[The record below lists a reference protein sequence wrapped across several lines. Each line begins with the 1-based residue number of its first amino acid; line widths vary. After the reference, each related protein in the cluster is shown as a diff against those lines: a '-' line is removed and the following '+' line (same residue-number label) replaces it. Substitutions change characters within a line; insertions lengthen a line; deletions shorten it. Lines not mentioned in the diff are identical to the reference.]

1 MGFFPVTWHTR
12 AMATPIYVC
21 SDFHIK
27 SDILIQNQAFNQTEG
42 WECLAR
48 APVRHAKTVHP
59 AIIRAKGS
67 GPGVVIKLMSRPA
80 SAPQLMESVP
90 IMAEAEPSWCPWS
103 ESAKAAELGPTK
115 P

>member
-27 SDILIQNQAFNQTEG
+27 SVILIQNQAFNQTEG
-42 WECLAR
+42 RERRAR

-59 AIIRAKGS
+59 AIIRDNGN
-67 GPGVVIKLMSRPA
+67 GPGVDIKLMSRPA
-80 SAPQLMESVP
+80 KAPQVIESVP
-90 IMAEAEPSWCPWS
+90 IMAEAEPS
-103 ESAKAAELGPTK
+103 
-115 P
+115 